1 MIDMKRLILGVAAA
15 LMLGVGQTAADGL
28 PSRGGVRGPEA
39 PEVRTLNWTGFYI
52 GAGVG
57 YGALDL
63 NFVDLGTDDLVN
75 VNGEGFLGTAVIG
88 FDRQF
93 GSWVAGVFADVDF
106 SDISENVGAST
117 LDHNYSWAVGARL
130 GGLVTPKTLLYG
142 TVGYTQAEFA
152 LDNNEQLFDGYFVGA
167 GIEHLLHQ
175 NWTLKLEYRY
185 ADYEA
190 QDVVADAELH
200 TARVVLSYKF
210 GGPRY

>member
-39 PEVRTLNWTGFYI
+39 PEVRTLNWTGFYM

-63 NFVDLGTDDLVN
+63 NFADLDNEGSLVNVN

-142 TVGYTQAEFA
+142 TVG
-152 LDNNEQLFDGYFVGA
+152 
-167 GIEHLLHQ
+167 
-175 NWTLKLEYRY
+175 
-185 ADYEA
+185 
-190 QDVVADAELH
+190 
-200 TARVVLSYKF
+200 
-210 GGPRY
+210 